1 MIKLLV
7 KMTNFVFSSQKALR
21 LSQSLSFPHKWQ
33 DTLMLFL
40 GRQTGGWPTPPRS
53 RSPPARRACT
63 PACTSRAVGWPGET
77 LLVLILHHLNILQHA
92 VPHEWVGVGLL
103 GHGRFGPD
111 GSFDVLR
118 TSVGWQETEEGE
130 NHFHKTTAWCAW
142 GTFSEDEVCELVDLW
157 IFIELSFQVSWHLHE
172 GGGGLENQL
181 AWVKSSGRKYGE
193 CSLEKHLTKRKTRDR
208 VRGRLNFTRVCRAYK

>member
-1 MIKLLV
+1 
-7 KMTNFVFSSQKALR
+7 
-21 LSQSLSFPHKWQ
+21 
-33 DTLMLFL
+33 MLFL
-40 GRQTGGWPTPPRS
+40 RRQTGGWPTPPRS

-92 VPHEWVGVGLL
+92 IPYEWVGVGLL

-111 GSFDVLR
+111 GRFDVLW
-118 TSVGWQETEEGE
+118 TSVGWQEAEEGK
-130 NHFHKTTAWCAW
+130 NHFHKTAAWCAW
-142 GTFSEDEVCELVDLW
+142 GTFSEDEVCELEDLVN
-157 IFIELSFQVSWHLHE
+157 FIVLSFQVSWHLHE

-193 CSLEKHLTKRKTRDR
+193 CSLEKHLTKKTRDKVR
-208 VRGRLNFTRVCRAYK
+208 VRLNFTRVCRAYK